1 MNDFDYEVSSRKHL
15 ARQASYRKRGSKSK
29 KCSLSTDYM
38 TRKQWE
44 ERCGEIMTYQIGKP
58 MKWDK
63 FKQMPQNI
71 QKEYLQGLIHQY
83 STTAVDLARMFG
95 VSPQT
100 VIRFCSNPEMG
111 IEFSRGKRMSRE
123 EQDNFEKFVSGN
135 DNAITDTGASLDNP
149 PVVLETSKDM
159 NMTEF
164 SLCFEGVFN
173 PEMVMNSIIA
183 MLSSDAV
190 VKLEIRCTTQG

>member
-1 MNDFDYEVSSRKHL
+1 MNDFDYEVLLRKHL
-15 ARQASYRKRGSKSK
+15 ARQASHRKRGSKSK
-29 KCSLSTDYM
+29 KCPMSTDHM

-58 MKWDK
+58 MKWDE

-71 QKEYLQGLIHQY
+71 QREYLQNLIHQY

-95 VSPQT
+95 ITPQT

-123 EQDNFEKFVSGN
+123 ERDNFEKFVSGN
-135 DNAITDTGASLDNP
+135 DSAITDTEASLDKP
-149 PVVLETSKDM
+149 PVVLGVSRNM

-183 MLSSDAV
+183 MLNSDAV
-190 VKLEIRCTTQG
+190 VKLEIRCAMQG